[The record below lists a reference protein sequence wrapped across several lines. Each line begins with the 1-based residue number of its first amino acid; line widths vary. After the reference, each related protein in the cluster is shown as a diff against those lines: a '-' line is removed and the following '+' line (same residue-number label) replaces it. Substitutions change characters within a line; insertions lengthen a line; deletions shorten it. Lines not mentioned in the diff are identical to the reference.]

1 MATDAVRIDVPQPE
15 SVEQLAR
22 EADLLKN
29 KLAEERAKL
38 NDVDCKSVDL
48 YTRFE
53 TTLVMKVLPY
63 FSRLQKNL
71 VWHFLS
77 DRLESSVPLHTNS
90 CLLILDVRRNLCNI
104 F

>member
-38 NDVDCKSVDL
+38 NDVDCKSVNL
-48 YTRFE
+48 YR
-53 TTLVMKVLPY
+53 
-63 FSRLQKNL
+63 RLK
-71 VWHFLS
+71 
-77 DRLESSVPLHTNS
+77 
-90 CLLILDVRRNLCNI
+90 
-104 F
+104 